1 MKKKIPYFLIL
12 LLVITGCVSHKKEQI
27 KIASATRSLGEAY
40 MAQGN
45 YIAALR
51 ELLDAEKIIPLDPFL
66 QYDLGLVYM
75 AREKYDLAESHLKK
89 AIALKNDYTAA
100 QNSLGVVFMKQ
111 KKWDAA
117 ITLFQKTADNL
128 LYGTPHYPL
137 SNMGWAFLG
146 KDSLKEAEKN
156 FKKALKLNPN
166 FINAIHGLATT
177 YLAQSQISIA
187 RQLLDKSIL
196 KYPDIPIF
204 HADLAKALEKLGLR
218 KEARQSW
225 QQVIKLAPES
235 ELTKEAVNELTR
247 LSSGFDDL

>member
-1 MKKKIPYFLIL
+1 
-12 LLVITGCVSHKKEQI
+12 
-27 KIASATRSLGEAY
+27 
-40 MAQGN
+40 
-45 YIAALR
+45 
-51 ELLDAEKIIPLDPFL
+51 
-66 QYDLGLVYM
+66 
-75 AREKYDLAESHLKK
+75 
-89 AIALKNDYTAA
+89 
-100 QNSLGVVFMKQ
+100 
-111 KKWDAA
+111 
-117 ITLFQKTADNL
+117 
-128 LYGTPHYPL
+128 
-137 SNMGWAFLG
+137 
-146 KDSLKEAEKN
+146 
-156 FKKALKLNPN
+156 LKLNPN